1 MTQKTLDND
10 TECRDLISVLKEKQ
24 KEHGYIS
31 QDVMVDVAEELGTSI
46 TNVYEVAT
54 FYSFLST
61 EPLGVNVIR
70 ICKSVPC
77 FFKSSE
83 SVTEMLKKELGIAH
97 GEVTEDGKFSL
108 HLTNCIGACD
118 TAPAMLINEK
128 VYGDLTPDK
137 VVQILDEYKG

>member
-24 KEHGYIS
+24 EEHGYIS

-61 EPLGVNVIR
+61 EPLGANVIK

-77 FFKSSE
+77 FLKSSE
-83 SVTEMLKKELGIAH
+83 SVTEMLKKELNIVP

-118 TAPAMLINEK
+118 TAPAMMINEK

-137 VVQILDEYKG
+137 VVQILDEYRG